1 MGLHIGLRIK
11 YAHFRTAPRH
21 ITGTE
26 ANSSTQKKEEFTMRA
41 ITLTA
46 LFIATMAMSH
56 ISHAAITQEAS
67 LTSTQ
72 MAMHLVI
79 EDQDE
84 ELPEYAFV

>member
-1 MGLHIGLRIK
+1 
-11 YAHFRTAPRH
+11 
-21 ITGTE
+21 
-26 ANSSTQKKEEFTMRA
+26 MRA

-46 LFIATMAMSH
+46 LFIAAMAMSN
-56 ISHAAITQEAS
+56 ISSAASMHEAS

-84 ELPEYAFV
+84 DLPEYAFV

>member
-1 MGLHIGLRIK
+1 
-11 YAHFRTAPRH
+11 
-21 ITGTE
+21 
-26 ANSSTQKKEEFTMRA
+26 MRA

>member
-1 MGLHIGLRIK
+1 LKGAVFWPGGL
-11 YAHFRTAPRH
+11 H

-46 LFIATMAMSH
+46 LFIAAMAMSN
-56 ISHAAITQEAS
+56 ISSAASMHEAS

-84 ELPEYAFV
+84 DLPEYAFV